1 MSNNVLF
8 PPFALRDLKL
18 SNRIVLA
25 PMTRAR
31 AGTARIPNRLM
42 AEYYAQRSSAG
53 LLITEATTI
62 SEEANG
68 WNESPGIYTEQMTEG
83 WKHTTG
89 AVHEKGG
96 VIFLQLWHMG
106 RASHSSFHNGKPA
119 VAPSAIKINE
129 EYIHTPTGKQP
140 HEVPRALESSEV
152 SRVVGD
158 YRRAAEQAKKAG
170 FDGVELHAAN
180 GYLIDAFLQSKT
192 NHRTDQYGG
201 SVENRFRFLK
211 EVVEAVTTVW
221 PASRVGVRLSPNGVY
236 NDMGSPDYREQFTFV
251 ASQLDRYGLA
261 YLHVVDG
268 LAFGFHKLGE
278 PMTLAEFRKVFHGPL
293 IGNCGYS
300 QATAEKAIVDGRA
313 DLIAFGRPFIS
324 NPDLVQRFKNGWPRW
339 DLTRWHCRI
348 FRLKS
353 DSRSFVK
360 WHRPGRVWL
369 RRQNE
374 AFGRNSTCCLSRIK
388 TSVWVK
394 FRFRH
399 LE

>member
-1 MSNNVLF
+1 MSNSVLHQSF
-8 PPFALRDLKL
+8 DLHDLKL
-18 SNRIVLA
+18 PNRIVLA
-25 PMTRAR
+25 PMTRSR

-68 WNESPGIYTEQMTEG
+68 WNESPGVYTDEMMEG
-83 WKHTTG
+83 WKHVVN
-89 AVHEKGG
+89 AVHETGG

-106 RASHSSFHNGKPA
+106 RASHSSFHDGKPA

-129 EYIHTPTGKQP
+129 PYIHTPSGKQP
-140 HEVPRALESSEV
+140 HEVPRALETSEIP
-152 SRVVGD
+152 RVVDD
-158 YRRAAEQAKKAG
+158 YRRAAQRAKEAG
-170 FDGVELHAAN
+170 FDGVEIHGAN

-211 EVVEAVTTVW
+211 EVVEGVTSVW
-221 PASRVGVRLSPNGVY
+221 TAHRVGVRLSPNGSF

-251 ASQLDRYGLA
+251 ASQLDRFGLA
-261 YLHVVDG
+261 YLHVMDG

-293 IGNCGYS
+293 MGNCGYT
-300 QATAEKAIVDGRA
+300 QETAEKAIAEGHA

-324 NPDLVQRFKNGWPRW
+324 NPDLVERFKNGWP
-339 DLTRWHCRI
+339 LAEEAPM
-348 FRLKS
+348 S
-353 DSRSFVK
+353 DWYMPTGAKGYTDF
-360 WHRPGRVWL
+360 PAYAPQTTG
-369 RRQNE
+369 Q
-374 AFGRNSTCCLSRIK
+374 
-388 TSVWVK
+388 
-394 FRFRH
+394 
-399 LE
+399 